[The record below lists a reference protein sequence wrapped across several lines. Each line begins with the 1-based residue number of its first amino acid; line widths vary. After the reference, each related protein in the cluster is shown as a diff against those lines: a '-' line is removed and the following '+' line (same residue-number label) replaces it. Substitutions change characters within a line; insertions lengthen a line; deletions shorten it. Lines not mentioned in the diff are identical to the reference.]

1 VDPLKFPEARE
12 LVLSR
17 VRAARAIPPIETVD
31 LLRAAGRIL
40 AEDVAADRDT
50 PPTARS
56 VRDGF
61 AIRSADVPGEFE
73 VIGESR
79 AGEPFRGIVGARQA
93 VEIMTGAA
101 VPDGADAVV
110 MVEHVERRDGHMIF
124 QGEAPPRQ
132 FINPKACEAAAGEV
146 VLGAGKR
153 LDYSALAM
161 LAAFGHSRV
170 AVYRKP
176 TVAILTTGD
185 EIVTVDEIP
194 EDFEIRNSNAYSLA
208 AQVIRAGGMPK
219 LLPLVR
225 DTLEH
230 TVEMIEL
237 GLRSDLLLFSGGVS
251 AGKYDVVEPAL
262 AEFGAEFFFDRV
274 LIQPGQPVVF
284 GRAEDK
290 FFFGLPGNPSSTMVT
305 FEIFAR
311 AALEL
316 LGGQEEIS
324 LHMPWS
330 RLATDFRHRPG
341 ITRFLPAQLSADGGS
356 VTPIAWQGSG
366 DIPSITRANSYLV
379 ADPEKPQY
387 QAGDWIQ
394 VLPK

>member
-1 VDPLKFPEARE
+1 MDPLKFPEARE